1 MYMDSVV
8 IAGIVT
14 VLLILGFFG
23 GVGAF
28 IAYDMKHRK
37 GKGEKREAHAPGK
50 PV

>member
-8 IAGIVT
+8 VAGIVT

-28 IAYDMKHRK
+28 VVYDIKRRK
-37 GKGEKREAHAPGK
+37 PKAGKNDSHAPAK
-50 PV
+50 PA

>member
-8 IAGIVT
+8 VAGIVT

-28 IAYDMKHRK
+28 VVYDIKRRK
-37 GKGEKREAHAPGK
+37 PKSVKGGTHTPVK
-50 PV
+50 PA